1 MNYSEETLI
10 PPTPRPVK
18 AGPRSLGERMAAE
31 SQQLRA
37 EVHDLRSQLQAA
49 RDELA
54 EVHADGWAAVRRA
67 LLREARRF
75 GIDVRRSS
83 RDLFAHVLADRDTSS
98 AAAALDVRLADQLR
112 NTLARWAAGEIY
124 PADARATLEGALAW
138 RDAKQTQLEQTRRAL
153 HPGPAVSPCP
163 ECGRE
168 RGQWADDCSTCAKSS
183 AAFLTG
189 AEQ

>member
-67 LLREARRF
+67 L
-75 GIDVRRSS
+75 
-83 RDLFAHVLADRDTSS
+83 
-98 AAAALDVRLADQLR
+98 
-112 NTLARWAAGEIY
+112 N
-124 PADARATLEGALAW
+124 
-138 RDAKQTQLEQTRRAL
+138 
-153 HPGPAVSPCP
+153 GPARP
-163 ECGRE
+163 
-168 RGQWADDCSTCAKSS
+168 
-183 AAFLTG
+183 
-189 AEQ
+189 